1 MSKYKIGEIIYKD
14 EPIEINVGKED
25 TELIVKHTGDRPI
38 QVGSHY
44 HFAEANFAL
53 EFDRKAAMGKHL
65 DIPSSTA
72 VRFDPGE
79 ETKVQLVDYSG
90 EKKIYGFMGAVM
102 GCVEDPEVVEKAL
115 ENLKKMESEA

>member
-1 MSKYKIGEIIYKD
+1 MSNTYILKSQNIFDSISDKPFEGGIVIEGNRIKEVFRAKD

-65 DIPSSTA
+65 DIP
-72 VRFDPGE
+72 
-79 ETKVQLVDYSG
+79 Y
-90 EKKIYGFMGAVM
+90 YGF
-102 GCVEDPEVVEKAL
+102 
-115 ENLKKMESEA
+115 SS